1 MAVERGSFI
10 RFLYDDGV
18 EGVVLSINEETE
30 PPLLNVLMVYDDG
43 FSYSIT
49 TEDDVEKIE
58 RSQISDLRLQIIDKE
73 FPKGA
78 QYRV

>member
-1 MAVERGSFI
+1 MVVERGSFI
-10 RFLYDDGV
+10 RFLFEDDV
-18 EGVVLSINEETE
+18 EGVVLSVNEQTE
-30 PPLLNVLMVYDDG
+30 PPLLKVMAVYDDG

-73 FPKGA
+73 FPKGI

>member
-1 MAVERGSFI
+1 MVVERGSFI
-10 RFLYDDGV
+10 RFLFEDGV
-18 EGVVLSINEETE
+18 EGVVLSVNEQTE
-30 PPLLNVLMVYDDG
+30 PPLLKVMAVYDDG

-73 FPKGA
+73 FPKGI

>member
-1 MAVERGSFI
+1 MTVERGTFV
-10 RFLYDDGV
+10 RFLFEDGV
-18 EGVVLSINEETE
+18 EGVVLSVNEQTE
-30 PPLLNVLMVYDDG
+30 PPLLKVMAVYDDS

-49 TEDDVEKIE
+49 TEDDIEKIE

-73 FPKGA
+73 FPKGI